1 MLRPVSDPLAAE
13 TPSRRLRVAS
23 IYRNFNTSGSIE
35 SLYFRNA
42 ERLAQDEDVTV
53 FTSATARAATSASLR
68 FVPVEPAARGRGR
81 WRFALECSSFARR
94 ASLAVAGRQ
103 GEFDVVH
110 VEGFAAYD
118 ADLVTVHAVRAAEIE
133 HYFSHVE
140 LQAGVVRQRLG
151 PLVRPQA
158 EVVMRIE
165 RRLFQRPF
173 PPYCVCPSEAVKH
186 DLERW
191 HGVPSDRIKVLP
203 YGVETERFRRDPAAG
218 ARLRAELGTP
228 PGRLILLFVGSA
240 FERKGLD
247 VAIAG
252 LARSR
257 STEAELWVI
266 GGSDAEQ
273 QRAERAA
280 RDLGGRVRL
289 LGWRA
294 PAELPAFYSAADV
307 FILPTRQDSWAIPV
321 TEALAASCVVVT
333 SEYAG
338 SCDLITHGMNGYVL
352 QGSGSGEELAALL
365 DGPLADPS
373 KRAAVAARGRDAIA
387 PYDYESFYAQYRVA
401 HRCAYELARERIGLL
416 SLQAVDRRRKRAG
429 AQAVER

>member
-1 MLRPVSDPLAAE
+1 MLRPVSDPVAVE

-35 SLYFRNA
+35 SLYLRNA

-53 FTSATARAATSASLR
+53 FTSEAARAATSASLR

-81 WRFALECSSFARR
+81 WRYALECSSFARR
-94 ASLAVAGRQ
+94 AAKAVAQRRR
-103 GEFDVVH
+103 EFDVVH

-118 ADLVTVHAVRAAEIE
+118 ADMVTVHAVRAAEIE
-133 HYFSHVE
+133 HYFARVE
-140 LQAGVVRQRLG
+140 QQAVRQRLG

-173 PPYCVCPSEAVKH
+173 PPYCICPSEAVKH

-191 HGVPSDRIKVLP
+191 HNVPSDRIKVLP

-228 PGRLILLFVGSA
+228 PDRLVLLFVGSA

-247 VAIAG
+247 VAVAG

-273 QRAERAA
+273 RRAKHAA
-280 RDLGGRVRL
+280 RTLGGRVRL
-289 LGWRA
+289 LGSRT

-338 SCDLITHGMNGYVL
+338 SCDLITHGVNGYVL
-352 QGSGSGEELAALL
+352 QGSGSAEELAALL
-365 DGPLADPS
+365 DGPLADPGT
-373 KRAAVAARGRDAIA
+373 RAAVAARGRDAVV
-387 PYDYESFYAQYRVA
+387 PYDYESFYAQYRAA
-401 HRCAYELARERIGLL
+401 HRHAYELARERVGRL
-416 SLQAVDRRRKRAG
+416 SPHTVRRRRERG
-429 AQAVER
+429 EAQAVER